1 MPTNDFTSIMS
12 SITAGL
18 TGDAK
23 HDIAYLMSQAEAYKD
38 HPLAKEV
45 ARECGRMM
53 WDLMPEDA
61 KAEFDQALDDD
72 GADLH
77 EAMEKAH
84 QLCGEGRVEEAL
96 AVLEPQARRLDDL
109 LASGWFA
116 DDSQSVYLD
125 FDDMTDYAVWHAHT
139 TETREARMVTQP
151 IAVVY
156 MAYGSCLYDLGRY
169 AEAVEALHKAI
180 RWNPASAQL
189 RFELAENYKRLG
201 YIGACEAALEAAYPC
216 VANGAQ
222 MAKWHRERAFVAVER
237 GQLELAAAHLV
248 ASMAFEPSDLAVQEM
263 LYICEKFG
271 RDFSQMSGG
280 AAVRVLEER
289 GRPVTADADTIAALA
304 DLVAVL
310 RDEGQLAEA
319 ASVAGDVYDLTG
331 DETARR
337 AAEELRAQA
346 GE

>member
-1 MPTNDFTSIMS
+1 MMRMNHILQIAELSETEGVFT
-12 SITAGL
+12 TAQAACAGIPR
-18 TGDAK
+18 DALS
-23 HDIAYLMSQAEAYKD
+23 Y
-38 HPLAKEV
+38 
-45 ARECGRMM
+45 G
-53 WDLMPEDA
+53 
-61 KAEFDQALDDD
+61 
-72 GADLH
+72 
-77 EAMEKAH
+77 EKAGRIVRVMRGAYRLAGTRSAELDELSAIWKLTAPALFTYERAQANGWDGFVVGGASAASLLGLGDFYFSPH
-84 QLCGEGRVEEAL
+84 QLYA
-96 AVLEPQARRLDDL
+96 PQRFSTRL
-109 LASGWFA
+109 
-116 DDSQSVYLD
+116 
-125 FDDMTDYAVWHAHT
+125 
-139 TETREARMVTQP
+139 P
-151 IAVVY
+151 
-156 MAYGSCLYDLGRY
+156 YGSCLYDLGRY

-222 MAKWHRERAFVAVER
+222 MAKWHREKAFVAVER

-263 LYICEKFG
+263 LYIREKFG
-271 RDFSQMSGG
+271 RDFPQMSGG